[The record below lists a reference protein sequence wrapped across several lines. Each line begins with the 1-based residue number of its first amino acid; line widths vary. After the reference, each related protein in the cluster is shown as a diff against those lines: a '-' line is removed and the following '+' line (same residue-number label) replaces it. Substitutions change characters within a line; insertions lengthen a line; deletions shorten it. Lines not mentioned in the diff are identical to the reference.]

1 MPLWLRLILPLLIA
15 FPASAIDLTGL
26 LTADPQPSGNWERLV
41 LPLKRSGNLLI
52 LEATIDSI
60 TGNFIVDTG
69 APYLV
74 LNRTYFRQYETGS
87 AQRAAGVSNDVV
99 QATRTTIPK
108 LSLGALYYDRV
119 EADITNLA
127 ALENARKIPILGLL
141 GANLFSSLCLRIDIQ
156 SNQLILYRT
165 DAVGNKL
172 AKTDSSWSTFE
183 TDTTPDIQL
192 TFKLC
197 DNKIF
202 MPVKVAG
209 QSMNWI
215 LDTGAETNVVDAL
228 SKKKVLKEFSITRT
242 IKMRGSTGAQSAVLG
257 TFSEINIGGANFA
270 GQETILTNMAEI
282 NETCSMFIDGI
293 LGYNFLSQGT
303 FEINFVNR
311 QFSLYLYNA
320 LQPR

>member
-1 MPLWLRLILPLLIA
+1 MPHWLRLILPLLIA

-26 LTADPQPSGNWERLV
+26 FATDPKPLGDWERLV

-74 LNRTYFRQYETGS
+74 LNRTYFRAYENGS
-87 AQRAAGVSNDVV
+87 AQKVAGVNNDVAS
-99 QATRTTIPK
+99 ATRCTIPSLIIDK
-108 LSLGALYYDRV
+108 LNYTNI

-127 ALENARKIPILGLL
+127 SLENARKIPILGLL
-141 GANLFSSLCLRIDIQ
+141 GANLFSSLCMKIDIQ

-165 DAVGNKL
+165 DETGKKMAEV
-172 AKTDSSWSTFE
+172 DSTWSSFE
-183 TDTTPDIQL
+183 TDTLADIRL
-192 TFKLC
+192 AFKLC

-228 SKKKVLKEFSITRT
+228 SKKKVLKEFTITRT
-242 IKMRGSTGAQSAVLG
+242 IKMRGSTGSQSAVLG
-257 TFSEINIGGANFA
+257 TFNEINVGGTDFA
-270 GQETILTNMAEI
+270 MQETILTNMAEI

-311 QFSLYLYNA
+311 QFSLYLYNS
-320 LQPR
+320 LQPK